1 MDDIRSNILHKEKV
15 ILEVKNISKTF
26 PGIKALKNVNLKIK
40 EGEVHALVGE
50 NGAGK
55 STLMNLLSGIYKPD
69 SGGEI
74 FFKGGKVTIKNPY
87 FAIQLGISMIHQ
99 ELNLVLQRT
108 VAENILIG
116 REPTLP
122 NLRLLDWS
130 NLFKE
135 VKNLLKKN
143 DISLSEKMIVGNL
156 SIAKQQLVEI
166 AKAISYNPKLI
177 IMDEP
182 TSSLSRNEVERLFKI
197 IKIFRKQGISV
208 IYISHVLDEIF
219 EIANRVS
226 VLRDGI
232 LVGTKNIT
240 EISKNQI
247 ISMMIGRKIG
257 VMFPQFHKSKEDIA
271 FEVKRL
277 NRKNIFKDISF
288 KVNKGEI
295 VCIAG
300 LIGSKRTEVA
310 QAIFGID
317 HIDSGE
323 ILIENEELKIRNPRD
338 AIKHGIAMVPE
349 DRKLGGLA
357 LCRSLKENLSI
368 VNLNDFSKGP
378 FILSKKEKI
387 NSEKSVKMLSI
398 KIQSIQQIV
407 NYLSGGNQ
415 QKVVIAKWLNIN
427 PKILILDEPTRG
439 IDVGTKA
446 EIHKLI
452 AKLAEKGVAI
462 IMISSE
468 MPEVLGMSHRV
479 IVMKSGEIRKI
490 LNKKDITQE
499 NILVYSLGGRK

>member
-1 MDDIRSNILHKEKV
+1 MKGDNY

-26 PGIKALKNVNLKIK
+26 PGVKALKNVNLKIK

-74 FFKGGKVTIKNPY
+74 FFKGKKITIKNPY

-99 ELNLVLQRT
+99 ELNLVPQRT

-135 VKNLLKKN
+135 AKNLLKKN
-143 DISLSEKMIVGNL
+143 DISLSEKMIVENL
-156 SIAKQQLVEI
+156 SISKQQLVEI

-182 TSSLSRNEVERLFKI
+182 TSSLTRDETEKLFKL
-197 IKIFRKQGISV
+197 IKIFRKRGVSI

-219 EIANRVS
+219 EIADSVS

-232 LVGTKNIT
+232 LVDTKNMT
-240 EISKNQI
+240 EINKNQI
-247 ISMMIGRKIG
+247 ISMMVGRKLNT
-257 VMFPQFHKSKEDIA
+257 MFPQINKPKEDIA
-271 FEVKRL
+271 FEVRRL
-277 NRKNIFKDISF
+277 NRENIFKDISF

-295 VCIAG
+295 VGIAG
-300 LIGSKRTEVA
+300 LIGAKRTEVA
-310 QAIFGID
+310 RAIFGID

-323 ILIENEELKIRNPRD
+323 ILIENKELKIRNPRD

-349 DRKLGGLA
+349 DRKLDGLA
-357 LCRSLKENLSI
+357 LCRTLKENLSI
-368 VNLNDFSKGP
+368 ANLDDFSKGP
-378 FILSKKEKI
+378 FILLKKEKI
-387 NSEKSVKMLSI
+387 NSEKSVRTFLI
-398 KIQSIQQIV
+398 KTLSIQQIV

-415 QKVVIAKWLNIN
+415 QKVIIAKWLNMN
-427 PKILILDEPTRG
+427 PKILILDEPTKG
-439 IDVGTKA
+439 IDVGAKA

-452 AKLAEKGVAI
+452 VKFAEKGMAI

-468 MPEVLGMSHRV
+468 MTEVLEMSHRV
-479 IVMKSGEIRKI
+479 IVMKSGVIRKI

-499 NILVYSLGGRK
+499 NVLAYALGGKK